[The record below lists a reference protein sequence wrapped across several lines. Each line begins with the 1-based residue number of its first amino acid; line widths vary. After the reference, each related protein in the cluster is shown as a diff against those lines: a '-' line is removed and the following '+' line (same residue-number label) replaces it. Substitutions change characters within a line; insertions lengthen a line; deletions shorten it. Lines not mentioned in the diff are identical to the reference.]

1 MFLTAK
7 HLEGCSDKTIR
18 YYRCNIEKMLD
29 TINIPVI
36 KITTEMLRKYLVE
49 YQTIN
54 NCGKVTIDNIRRSLS
69 TFFSWLEEEDYIIK
83 SPMKRIHKV
92 KTAVIVKD
100 TIPDEKIEILRDNCN
115 NLRDRAM
122 IDFLLSTGIRVGEL
136 VRLNIDNIDFSEREC
151 VVYGKGDKE
160 RKAYF
165 DAKTKIHL
173 LNYIESRTD
182 NNIALFVSL
191 NKPHSRLT
199 ESGVELRLRE
209 MGKKLGVEK
218 VHPHT
223 GDTVKVVAKDGRF
236 LAWASYSPA
245 STLRARCWSFRED
258 EVIDDIWFEK
268 KIREAVAARDG
279 LLERTNARRILFG
292 EADGLPGLIVD
303 QYGDWLV
310 TQFQAAGVEAHREL
324 IGRLLLEVTGAR
336 GVYDR
341 SDAAT
346 RRREGLEVRS
356 EVLVGETAPDV
367 IEIVEDGVKYGV
379 DVRVGHKTG
388 FYIDQRESR
397 LSAQRAAEEFRRRHG
412 RGLRA
417 LNCFCYT
424 GGFSLAL
431 LKGGAEEVVSV
442 DSSEEALA
450 MARANAERNGFTN
463 RAEWL
468 CEDVFTCLRRLR
480 GAGEKFDLVI
490 LDPPKFA
497 SSHYHVDRAAR
508 AYKDIN
514 LNGLK
519 LLGPGGE
526 LFTFSCSGAIDVDLF
541 QKIVAGAVIDS
552 GVTAWATGRF
562 GAGEDHP
569 LLMTCPEGEYL
580 KGLRL
585 AVRP

>member
-1 MFLTAK
+1 MAELILK
-7 HLEGCSDKTIR
+7 KGK
-18 YYRCNIEKMLD
+18 EKSL
-29 TINIPVI
+29 
-36 KITTEMLRKYLVE
+36 LRRHPWVY
-49 YQTIN
+49 
-54 NCGKVTIDNIRRSLS
+54 D
-69 TFFSWLEEEDYIIK
+69 
-83 SPMKRIHKV
+83 
-92 KTAVIVKD
+92 TAV
-100 TIPDEKIEILRDNCN
+100 E
-115 NLRDRAM
+115 RA
-122 IDFLLSTGIRVGEL
+122 VG
-136 VRLNIDNIDFSEREC
+136 NP
-151 VVYGKGDKE
+151 
-160 RKAYF
+160 KA
-165 DAKTKIHL
+165 
-173 LNYIESRTD
+173 
-182 NNIALFVSL
+182 
-191 NKPHSRLT
+191 
-199 ESGVELRLRE
+199 
-209 MGKKLGVEK
+209 
-218 VHPHT
+218 

-236 LAWASYSPA
+236 LAWAAYSPVSA
-245 STLRARCWSFRED
+245 LRARCWSFRED

-268 KIREAVAARDG
+268 KIREAVAARAG

-480 GAGEKFDLVI
+480 DAGEKFDLVI

-519 LLGPGGE
+519 PLGPGGE

>member
-1 MFLTAK
+1 MAELILK
-7 HLEGCSDKTIR
+7 KGK
-18 YYRCNIEKMLD
+18 EKSL
-29 TINIPVI
+29 
-36 KITTEMLRKYLVE
+36 LRRHPWVY
-49 YQTIN
+49 
-54 NCGKVTIDNIRRSLS
+54 D
-69 TFFSWLEEEDYIIK
+69 
-83 SPMKRIHKV
+83 
-92 KTAVIVKD
+92 TAV
-100 TIPDEKIEILRDNCN
+100 E
-115 NLRDRAM
+115 RAA
-122 IDFLLSTGIRVGEL
+122 G
-136 VRLNIDNIDFSEREC
+136 NP
-151 VVYGKGDKE
+151 
-160 RKAYF
+160 KA
-165 DAKTKIHL
+165 
-173 LNYIESRTD
+173 
-182 NNIALFVSL
+182 
-191 NKPHSRLT
+191 
-199 ESGVELRLRE
+199 
-209 MGKKLGVEK
+209 
-218 VHPHT
+218 

-236 LAWASYSPA
+236 LAWAAYSPA

-468 CEDVFTCLRRLR
+468 CEDVFFFLCRLR
-480 GAGEKFDLVI
+480 DAGEKFDLVI

>member
-1 MFLTAK
+1 MAELILK
-7 HLEGCSDKTIR
+7 KGK
-18 YYRCNIEKMLD
+18 EKSL
-29 TINIPVI
+29 
-36 KITTEMLRKYLVE
+36 LRRHPWVY
-49 YQTIN
+49 
-54 NCGKVTIDNIRRSLS
+54 D
-69 TFFSWLEEEDYIIK
+69 
-83 SPMKRIHKV
+83 
-92 KTAVIVKD
+92 TAV
-100 TIPDEKIEILRDNCN
+100 E
-115 NLRDRAM
+115 RAA
-122 IDFLLSTGIRVGEL
+122 G
-136 VRLNIDNIDFSEREC
+136 NP
-151 VVYGKGDKE
+151 
-160 RKAYF
+160 KA
-165 DAKTKIHL
+165 
-173 LNYIESRTD
+173 
-182 NNIALFVSL
+182 
-191 NKPHSRLT
+191 
-199 ESGVELRLRE
+199 
-209 MGKKLGVEK
+209 
-218 VHPHT
+218 

-236 LAWASYSPA
+236 LAWAAYSPVSA
-245 STLRARCWSFRED
+245 LRARCWSFRED

-268 KIREAVAARDG
+268 KIREAVAARAG

-324 IGRLLLEVTGAR
+324 IGRLLLEVTGAC

-480 GAGEKFDLVI
+480 DAGEKFDLVI

>member
-1 MFLTAK
+1 MAELILK
-7 HLEGCSDKTIR
+7 KGK
-18 YYRCNIEKMLD
+18 EKSL
-29 TINIPVI
+29 
-36 KITTEMLRKYLVE
+36 LRRHPWVY
-49 YQTIN
+49 
-54 NCGKVTIDNIRRSLS
+54 D
-69 TFFSWLEEEDYIIK
+69 
-83 SPMKRIHKV
+83 
-92 KTAVIVKD
+92 TAV
-100 TIPDEKIEILRDNCN
+100 E
-115 NLRDRAM
+115 RAA
-122 IDFLLSTGIRVGEL
+122 G
-136 VRLNIDNIDFSEREC
+136 NP
-151 VVYGKGDKE
+151 
-160 RKAYF
+160 KA
-165 DAKTKIHL
+165 
-173 LNYIESRTD
+173 
-182 NNIALFVSL
+182 
-191 NKPHSRLT
+191 
-199 ESGVELRLRE
+199 
-209 MGKKLGVEK
+209 
-218 VHPHT
+218 

-236 LAWASYSPA
+236 LAWAAYSPVSA
-245 STLRARCWSFRED
+245 LRARCWSFRED

-268 KIREAVAARDG
+268 KIREAVAARAG

-356 EVLVGETAPDV
+356 EVLGGETAPDV

-480 GAGEKFDLVI
+480 DAGEKFDLVI

>member
-1 MFLTAK
+1 M
-7 HLEGCSDKTIR
+7 
-18 YYRCNIEKMLD
+18 
-29 TINIPVI
+29 
-36 KITTEMLRKYLVE
+36 
-49 YQTIN
+49 
-54 NCGKVTIDNIRRSLS
+54 
-69 TFFSWLEEEDYIIK
+69 
-83 SPMKRIHKV
+83 
-92 KTAVIVKD
+92 
-100 TIPDEKIEILRDNCN
+100 
-115 NLRDRAM
+115 
-122 IDFLLSTGIRVGEL
+122 
-136 VRLNIDNIDFSEREC
+136 
-151 VVYGKGDKE
+151 
-160 RKAYF
+160 
-165 DAKTKIHL
+165 
-173 LNYIESRTD
+173 
-182 NNIALFVSL
+182 
-191 NKPHSRLT
+191 
-199 ESGVELRLRE
+199 
-209 MGKKLGVEK
+209 
-218 VHPHT
+218 
-223 GDTVKVVAKDGRF
+223 
-236 LAWASYSPA
+236 
-245 STLRARCWSFRED
+245 
-258 EVIDDIWFEK
+258 
-268 KIREAVAARDG
+268 
-279 LLERTNARRILFG
+279 
-292 EADGLPGLIVD
+292 
-303 QYGDWLV
+303 
-310 TQFQAAGVEAHREL
+310 
-324 IGRLLLEVTGAR
+324 
-336 GVYDR
+336 
-341 SDAAT
+341 
-346 RRREGLEVRS
+346 
-356 EVLVGETAPDV
+356 LVGETAPDV

>member
-1 MFLTAK
+1 MAELILK
-7 HLEGCSDKTIR
+7 KGK
-18 YYRCNIEKMLD
+18 EKSL
-29 TINIPVI
+29 
-36 KITTEMLRKYLVE
+36 LRRHPWVY
-49 YQTIN
+49 
-54 NCGKVTIDNIRRSLS
+54 D
-69 TFFSWLEEEDYIIK
+69 
-83 SPMKRIHKV
+83 
-92 KTAVIVKD
+92 TAV
-100 TIPDEKIEILRDNCN
+100 
-115 NLRDRAM
+115 DRAA
-122 IDFLLSTGIRVGEL
+122 G
-136 VRLNIDNIDFSEREC
+136 NP
-151 VVYGKGDKE
+151 
-160 RKAYF
+160 KA
-165 DAKTKIHL
+165 
-173 LNYIESRTD
+173 
-182 NNIALFVSL
+182 
-191 NKPHSRLT
+191 
-199 ESGVELRLRE
+199 
-209 MGKKLGVEK
+209 
-218 VHPHT
+218 

-236 LAWASYSPA
+236 LAWAAYSPA

-279 LLERTNARRILFG
+279 LLERTNARRFLFG

-397 LSAQRAAEEFRRRHG
+397 LSAQRAAEEFRHRHG

-480 GAGEKFDLVI
+480 DAGEKFDLVI

>member
-1 MFLTAK
+1 MAELILK
-7 HLEGCSDKTIR
+7 KGK
-18 YYRCNIEKMLD
+18 EKSL
-29 TINIPVI
+29 
-36 KITTEMLRKYLVE
+36 LRRHPWVY
-49 YQTIN
+49 
-54 NCGKVTIDNIRRSLS
+54 D
-69 TFFSWLEEEDYIIK
+69 
-83 SPMKRIHKV
+83 
-92 KTAVIVKD
+92 TAV
-100 TIPDEKIEILRDNCN
+100 E
-115 NLRDRAM
+115 RAA
-122 IDFLLSTGIRVGEL
+122 G
-136 VRLNIDNIDFSEREC
+136 NP
-151 VVYGKGDKE
+151 
-160 RKAYF
+160 KA
-165 DAKTKIHL
+165 
-173 LNYIESRTD
+173 
-182 NNIALFVSL
+182 
-191 NKPHSRLT
+191 
-199 ESGVELRLRE
+199 
-209 MGKKLGVEK
+209 
-218 VHPHT
+218 

-236 LAWASYSPA
+236 LAWAAYSPA

-480 GAGEKFDLVI
+480 DAGEKFDLVI

-569 LLMTCPEGEYL
+569 WLMTCPEGEYL

>member
-1 MFLTAK
+1 MDELILK
-7 HLEGCSDKTIR
+7 KGR
-18 YYRCNIEKMLD
+18 EKSL
-29 TINIPVI
+29 
-36 KITTEMLRKYLVE
+36 LRRHPWVY
-49 YQTIN
+49 
-54 NCGKVTIDNIRRSLS
+54 D
-69 TFFSWLEEEDYIIK
+69 
-83 SPMKRIHKV
+83 
-92 KTAVIVKD
+92 TAV
-100 TIPDEKIEILRDNCN
+100 E
-115 NLRDRAM
+115 RAA
-122 IDFLLSTGIRVGEL
+122 G
-136 VRLNIDNIDFSEREC
+136 NP
-151 VVYGKGDKE
+151 
-160 RKAYF
+160 KA
-165 DAKTKIHL
+165 
-173 LNYIESRTD
+173 
-182 NNIALFVSL
+182 
-191 NKPHSRLT
+191 
-199 ESGVELRLRE
+199 
-209 MGKKLGVEK
+209 
-218 VHPHT
+218 

-236 LAWASYSPA
+236 LAWAAYSPA

-480 GAGEKFDLVI
+480 DAGEKFDLVI

-569 LLMTCPEGEYL
+569 LLMTCPEGEYH